1 MNLGESLEDYLEC
14 LLILE
19 KRGKIRSVEVAK
31 MMNVTKPSV
40 NNAMKVLK
48 EKGYV
53 IQESYKDIQ
62 LTEKG
67 RQLAKA
73 VFERHQILTAFLKD
87 VLLVKEET
95 AEDDACK
102 IEHVISEETFDKL
115 SLFYKQYIHKTK
127 GAE

>member
-1 MNLGESLEDYLEC
+1 
-14 LLILE
+14 
-19 KRGKIRSVEVAK
+19 

>member
-1 MNLGESLEDYLEC
+1 MNLGESLEDYLES

-31 MMNVTKPSV
+31 MMKVTKPSV

-62 LTEKG
+62 LTEEG

-73 VFERHQILTAFLKD
+73 VFERHQILTAFLRD
-87 VLLVKEET
+87 VLLVKEEI

-102 IEHVISEETFDKL
+102 IEHVISKETFDKL
-115 SLFYKQYIHKTK
+115 SLFYKQYIHEKK
-127 GAE
+127 

>member
-31 MMNVTKPSV
+31 MMKVTKPSV

-62 LTEKG
+62 LTEEG

-73 VFERHQILTAFLKD
+73 VFERHQILTAFLRD

-102 IEHVISEETFDKL
+102 IEHVISKETFDKL
-115 SLFYKQYIHKTK
+115 SLFYKQYIDETK
-127 GAE
+127 